1 MNQGFPSGSDGK
13 ESAWNVGD
21 LSSIPEL
28 GRSPGKGTSNPLQ
41 YSCLGTTWMEESHGI
56 QSSLDAFIIHKSIL
70 CFLLILLQTSH
81 SINPI
86 HDYKFILSPLDSS
99 SKSLKLVVGLESSDA
114 CDQPLIT
121 WGWRVPGCPL
131 NHWPGTFRETVM
143 GPSSYI
149 QS

>member
-21 LSSIPEL
+21 LSLIPEF
-28 GRSPGKGTSNPLQ
+28 GRSPGEGTGYPLQ
-41 YSCLGTTWMEESHGI
+41 YSCLRTPWMKESHGI
-56 QSSLDAFIIHKSIL
+56 QSSLDAFIIHL
-70 CFLLILLQTSH
+70 VPLLILLQTSH

-131 NHWPGTFRETVM
+131 NHWPGTSKETVM
-143 GPSSYI
+143 GPSPYI

>member
-1 MNQGFPSGSDGK
+1 MNRSFPSGSDGK

-21 LSSIPEL
+21 LTLIPGL
-28 GRSPGKGTSNPLQ
+28 GRSPGEGTGNPLQ
-41 YSCLGTTWMEESHGI
+41 YSCVGTPRMEESHGI
-56 QSSLDAFIIHKSIL
+56 QSSLDAFIIPL
-70 CFLLILLQTSH
+70 VPLLILLQTSH

-99 SKSLKLVVGLESSDA
+99 SKSLKLLMGLGPSDA

-121 WGWRVPGCPL
+121 WGWRVLGCPF
-131 NHWPGTFRETVM
+131 NHWPGMFRETVM
-143 GPSSYI
+143 GPSPYI

>member
-21 LSSIPEL
+21 LSLIPEF
-28 GRSPGKGTSNPLQ
+28 GRSPGEGNGYPLQ
-41 YSCLGTTWMEESHGI
+41 YSCLRTPWMEESHGI
-56 QSSLDAFIIHKSIL
+56 QSSLDAFIIHL
-70 CFLLILLQTSH
+70 VPLLILLQTSH

-131 NHWPGTFRETVM
+131 NHWPGTSKETVM
-143 GPSSYI
+143 GPSPYI